1 MSNKKSASPGNMHT
15 LDNARRAGYLFI
27 LSAPSGAGKTTLRLA
42 LLKQMADLQYSV
54 SYTTRQPR
62 QAEHNGSD
70 YYFIA
75 KDEFEEGIA
84 EDRWAEWAIVHGNYY
99 GTSAV
104 FLDSCLNAGR
114 DVLLD
119 IDVQGAAKIIKR
131 YPDSITIFIMPPSI
145 EVLKERLQSR
155 ASDSEEAIRL
165 RLKNAQAEMAQ
176 KKIYRHVIINDQL
189 SDAVAELTSL
199 INQYRIHRE
208 NFA

>member
-1 MSNKKSASPGNMHT
+1 MSNKKSGSADNMHA
-15 LDNARRAGYLFI
+15 LVNAQGTGYLFI

-42 LLKQMADLQYSV
+42 LLKQITDLRYSV

-62 QAEHNGSD
+62 EGEQDGSD
-70 YYFIA
+70 YYFID
-75 KDEFEEGIA
+75 KDEFEKGIA
-84 EDRWAEWAIVHGNYY
+84 EDRWAEWAIVHGHYY

-104 FLDSCLNAGR
+104 FLDNCLSAGH

-155 ASDSEEAIRL
+155 STDSKETIRL
-165 RLKNAQAEMAQ
+165 RLKNAEAEMAQ
-176 KKIYRHVIINDQL
+176 KKMYRYIIINDQL
-189 SDAVAELTSL
+189 SDAVAELVSL
-199 INQYRIHRE
+199 INQFKTNRE
-208 NFA
+208 KFV

>member
-1 MSNKKSASPGNMHT
+1 MHT
-15 LDNARRAGYLFI
+15 SVNARGAGYLFI

-42 LLKQMADLQYSV
+42 LLKQIRDLQYSV

-62 QAEHNGSD
+62 KGERNGSD

-75 KDEFEEGIA
+75 RDEFEKGMA

-104 FLDSCLNAGR
+104 FLDNCLSAGQ

-155 ASDSEEAIRL
+155 STDSKETIRL
-165 RLKNAQAEMAQ
+165 RLKNAEAEMAQ
-176 KKIYRHVIINDQL
+176 KKMYRYIIINDQL
-189 SDAVAELTSL
+189 SDAVAELVSL
-199 INQYRIHRE
+199 INQYKTHRE
-208 NFA
+208 KFA

>member
-1 MSNKKSASPGNMHT
+1 MSTKKSGSPGNMGA
-15 LDNARRAGYLFI
+15 LDNAPGAGHLFI

-42 LLKQMADLQYSV
+42 LLEQNTDLQYSV

-62 QAEHNGSD
+62 KGEQNGSD

-84 EDRWAEWAIVHGNYY
+84 ADRWAEWAIVHGNYY

-104 FLDSCLNAGR
+104 FLDNCLSAGQ

-145 EVLKERLQSR
+145 EVLKARLQSR
-155 ASDSEEAIRL
+155 ATDSKETIRL
-165 RLKNAQAEMAQ
+165 RLKNAEAEMTQ
-176 KKIYRHVIINDQL
+176 KKMYRHIIINDQL

-199 INQYRIHRE
+199 INQYKTNRE
-208 NFA
+208 KFA

>member
-1 MSNKKSASPGNMHT
+1 MSKKKSGSADNMHT
-15 LDNARRAGYLFI
+15 SADALGAGYLFI

-42 LLKQMADLQYSV
+42 LLKQIEDLQYSV

-62 QAEHNGSD
+62 KGERNGSD

-75 KDEFEEGIA
+75 RDEFEKGMA

-104 FLDSCLNAGR
+104 FLDNCLIAGQ

-155 ASDSEEAIRL
+155 ATDSKETIRL
-165 RLKNAQAEMAQ
+165 RLKNAEAEMAR
-176 KKIYRHVIINDQL
+176 KKMYRHIIINDQL
-189 SDAVAELTSL
+189 SDAVAELASL
-199 INQYRIHRE
+199 IDQYKTNRE
-208 NFA
+208 KFA

>member
-1 MSNKKSASPGNMHT
+1 MSNQKSGSADNMHAMV
-15 LDNARRAGYLFI
+15 NARGAGYLFI

-42 LLKQMADLQYSV
+42 LLKQITDLRYSV

-62 QAEHNGSD
+62 NGAQNGSD
-70 YYFIA
+70 YYFIT
-75 KDEFEEGIA
+75 KDEFEKGIA
-84 EDRWAEWAIVHGNYY
+84 EDRWAEWAMVHGSYY

-104 FLDSCLNAGR
+104 FLDNCLSAGH

-155 ASDSEEAIRL
+155 ATDGEEAIRL
-165 RLKNAQAEMAQ
+165 RLKNAETEMAR
-176 KKIYRHVIINDQL
+176 KKLYRHIIINDQL
-189 SDAVAELTSL
+189 NDAVSELTSL
-199 INQYRIHRE
+199 INQYKTHRE
-208 NFA
+208 KFA

>member
-1 MSNKKSASPGNMHT
+1 MSNKKSGSADNMHT
-15 LDNARRAGYLFI
+15 SVNARGAGYLFI

-42 LLKQMADLQYSV
+42 LLKQIEDLQYSV

-62 QAEHNGSD
+62 KGERNGSD
-70 YYFIA
+70 YHFIA
-75 KDEFEEGIA
+75 RDEFEKGMA

-104 FLDSCLNAGR
+104 FLDNCLSAGQ

-155 ASDSEEAIRL
+155 ATDSKKTIRL
-165 RLKNAQAEMAQ
+165 RLKNAEAEMAR
-176 KKIYRHVIINDQL
+176 KKMYRHIIINDQL
-189 SDAVAELTSL
+189 SDAVAELASL
-199 INQYRIHRE
+199 IDQYKTNRE
-208 NFA
+208 KFA

>member
-1 MSNKKSASPGNMHT
+1 MHT
-15 LDNARRAGYLFI
+15 SADALGAGYLFI

-42 LLKQMADLQYSV
+42 LLKQIEDLQYSV

-62 QAEHNGSD
+62 KGERNGSD

-75 KDEFEEGIA
+75 RDEFEKGMA

-104 FLDSCLNAGR
+104 FLDNCLIAGQ

-155 ASDSEEAIRL
+155 ATDSKETIRL
-165 RLKNAQAEMAQ
+165 RLKNAEAEMAR
-176 KKIYRHVIINDQL
+176 KKMYRHIIINDQL
-189 SDAVAELTSL
+189 SDAVAELASL
-199 INQYRIHRE
+199 IDQYKTNRE
-208 NFA
+208 KFA